1 MVNSVETA
9 TAPSRSIIEQHGD
22 NSNDSMLDL
31 DDEMAIDPITSPI
44 SILFILLFLL
54 FLLFFFVFT
63 FIFYLFIIFFL
74 FFFINF

>member
-44 SILFILLFLL
+44 SILFIL
-54 FLLFFFVFT
+54 
-63 FIFYLFIIFFL
+63 FFL
-74 FFFINF
+74 FLFFTYFYY